1 MAEVIEDYFIK
12 QLQDNGQYITEELSG
27 KQISDDVKSKVSYD
41 LAKQFHLLPLKE
53 ENGELY
59 IVTDSPQS
67 FKQRGYIERSI
78 GMSFRFLFADT
89 DNLKRALFN
98 VYGIKSYRQTDFST
112 SDIQAI
118 EDLTPIQAS
127 VNQMLQDGAMMHASD
142 IHILPRPNEIIIR
155 FRINGRMHVMT
166 DKYNFPANQASS
178 VINIIK
184 QLDTSGKV
192 DITVH
197 NRANEGSFQISH
209 NGKTYRMRMETM
221 PEGNE
226 GEYEYINLRYLPQET
241 SSTGNHKT
249 LDSIGYPKEDLQ
261 AIKDTLFQNST
272 GLFINSGPTGAGKTT
287 SLYAQIHFLVDSR
300 NEMLN
305 VITIDDPIEIR
316 DYEFTQIQIR
326 EASNTDLDFSMEKIF
341 KSTLRSDPDIFL
353 WNEIRDAK
361 EAQLAL
367 HASSTGHPVFS
378 TFHAGDCIETI
389 IRLLDLGVSKTT
401 LLSELKMII
410 CQRLVSKLCPHC
422 SRKHDLTE
430 LEINA
435 LNPKELALLL
445 SGELKDIGSPEDI
458 SKCPHCNHGIIGRIP
473 VAEHIIFNNQLRDV
487 LLGNPNF
494 TTIEKIL
501 NDNGFRSMWSKG
513 LDLVKEGQISLS
525 GLIQAAGRK
534 KR

>member
-12 QLQDNGQYITEELSG
+12 QLQENGQYITEELSG
-27 KQISDDVKSKVSYD
+27 KQISDEVKSKVPYD

-98 VYGIKSYRQTDFST
+98 IYGIKSYRQTDFST

-178 VINIIK
+178 VVNIIK

-197 NRANEGSFQISH
+197 NRSNEGSFQISH
-209 NGKTYRMRMETM
+209 NGKSYRMRMETM

-226 GEYEYINLRYLPQET
+226 GEYEYINLRYLPQGT
-241 SSTGNHKT
+241 SGDDSHKT
-249 LDSIGYPKEDLQ
+249 LDSIGYSDEDLK

-287 SLYAQIHFLVDSR
+287 SLYAQIHFVLDSR

-326 EASNTDLDFSMEKIF
+326 EAQNSDLDFSMSKIF

-361 EAQLAL
+361 EAQFAL
-367 HASSTGHPVFS
+367 YASSTGHPVFS
-378 TFHAGDCIETI
+378 TIHAGDCIRTI
-389 IRLLDLGVSKTT
+389 LRLLDLDVSKVT

-410 CQRLVSKLCPHC
+410 CQRLVGKLCPHC
-422 SRKHDLTE
+422 SRPHELTE
-430 LEINA
+430 LEKNA
-435 LNPKELALLL
+435 LKPSELALLL
-445 SGELKDIGSPEDI
+445 SNEIRDIGSPEDI
-458 SKCPHCNHGIIGRIP
+458 EKCPHCDHGITGRMPI
-473 VAEHIIFNNQLRDV
+473 AEYIIFNNRLRDV
-487 LLGNPNF
+487 LLSNPDF
-494 TTIEKIL
+494 TTVSHIL
-501 NDNGFRSMWSKG
+501 ADNGFKSMWSKG
-513 LDLVKEGQISLS
+513 LNLVKDGQISLS
-525 GLIQAAGRK
+525 ELIHIVGPEQR
-534 KR
+534 